1 MDGVVSLEENV
12 IFTADEEVAIDE
24 EAVNELAKNGE
35 EVTISQ
41 WNMDAVNIPFDT
53 GLTGSGVKVADLD
66 SGISFTED
74 VRITDYVDLTNS
86 GNENPLFN
94 DSTGHGTSVASV
106 IAATGSTDLYGIAP
120 ETELYDVKILDDTN
134 TAPLSRVIE
143 GIYWCIDN
151 DIDIIN
157 MSFGTTAY
165 SEALKQAVDDAEEAG
180 IIMVA
185 SAGNNGENAT
195 SIDYPAAFEN
205 VIAVGASNGNNTLTD
220 FTSHGDGIDILA
232 PGEKVW
238 SHGVF
243 QGLQTVD
250 GTSIAAA
257 HVSGATALLLEK
269 YPDKDT
275 EFIRQLFIA
284 SSNKEAGGEN
294 LGIINIANAVSLADG
309 FEVQEVFET
318 ITPQNPSSES
328 YDTSQI
334 VSGSWGSVRHGE
346 MISVLGNTSELAVA
360 ASSASKVDELY
371 SSKASEATNI
381 HCKPL
386 HGVHNYVAN
395 LHFLYKA
402 ARDAEGIALNNTSA
416 VTQFVN
422 GLTVAC
428 STDKTYG
435 ASDLALL
442 RTVLIDA
449 CTGANGMAA
458 QVGAGTNNQKIYM
471 ILGIAAHLLA
481 DTFSHRTM
489 VPASATGG
497 SSKGDTRFN
506 KNDFS
511 NWTDFQQRFKAT
523 VIEFRDINNYLKS
536 SADNVYTDRINF
548 FSNRYS
554 ATKEGVATFFRRY
567 DNDGGFGI
575 KNFYLNTGFT
585 GQLNNFQ
592 AYVNSAGYGHVDV
605 SACSTSNY
613 RVDRPNGSVTGN
625 ENDYVDY
632 PHYLY

>member
-53 GLTGSGVKVADLD
+53 GLTGSGVKVAVLD

-106 IAATGSTDLYGIAP
+106 IAATGNTDLYGIAP

-205 VIAVGASNGNNTLTD
+205 VITVDASNGNNTLTD

-360 ASSASKVDELY
+360 ASSASKVD
-371 SSKASEATNI
+371 
-381 HCKPL
+381 
-386 HGVHNYVAN
+386 NY
-395 LHFLYKA
+395 
-402 ARDAEGIALNNTSA
+402 
-416 VTQFVN
+416 
-422 GLTVAC
+422 
-428 STDKTYG
+428 
-435 ASDLALL
+435 
-442 RTVLIDA
+442 
-449 CTGANGMAA
+449 
-458 QVGAGTNNQKIYM
+458 
-471 ILGIAAHLLA
+471 IAAKQVKLQI
-481 DTFSHRTM
+481 F
-489 VPASATGG
+489 
-497 SSKGDTRFN
+497 
-506 KNDFS
+506 
-511 NWTDFQQRFKAT
+511 
-523 VIEFRDINNYLKS
+523 I
-536 SADNVYTDRINF
+536 
-548 FSNRYS
+548 
-554 ATKEGVATFFRRY
+554 
-567 DNDGGFGI
+567 
-575 KNFYLNTGFT
+575 
-585 GQLNNFQ
+585 
-592 AYVNSAGYGHVDV
+592 VNHFMESII
-605 SACSTSNY
+605 T
-613 RVDRPNGSVTGN
+613 
-625 ENDYVDY
+625 
-632 PHYLY
+632 